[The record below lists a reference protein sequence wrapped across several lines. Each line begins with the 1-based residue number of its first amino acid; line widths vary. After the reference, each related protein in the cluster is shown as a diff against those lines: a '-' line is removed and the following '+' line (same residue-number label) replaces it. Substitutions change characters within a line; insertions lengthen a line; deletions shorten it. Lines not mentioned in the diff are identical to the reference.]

1 MFIEWLRVH
10 QLNIMLVMTGICMV
24 TFFFAV
30 FTKSLSKR
38 RRIALM
44 LMELYSTILLIAD
57 RLCYQYRGDGST
69 AGFFIVRI
77 GNFLTFIL
85 ILGVTH
91 AFNLYVSDLIKV
103 EAKRKKFPI
112 PLLVC
117 EGLLI
122 LGEILV
128 VVSQFTGIYYYF
140 DEMNRYQRGPL
151 IIINFIIPLLV
162 VAIEFCMIV
171 AYHKYFSPL
180 VRVSLILFTLVPFIA
195 SVVQFFVYGISFI
208 NMSVVGTAVLLYFFA
223 LRDMSNTAKKANNL
237 EIEFLLEEKKAMGR
251 LFEQTATALVNA
263 IDAKDTYTQGH
274 SVRVAEYA
282 KKIAEYIGKT
292 EEECEEIYFAGLL
305 HDVGKIGVPGDIINK
320 SGKLSNDEYEKI
332 KTHAEKGGQILSSI
346 TEYPYL
352 SIGARHHHERYDGK
366 GYPDKLKGDD
376 IPEIARILA
385 VADAYDAMTS
395 KRSYRDPI
403 PQQKVREEIIKGVGS
418 QFDPKFANVMQHLI
432 DLDTE
437 YQMKEKEVV
446 KELAGK
452 SDLVCNEYRENISEG
467 IIVNNEITHVRLKSA
482 PLSDDDDSFG
492 IPSLVLFDSLDGR
505 VHDDEKVIKDQ
516 NYFEYG
522 EIWFD
527 GHSVAT
533 GARKMET
540 DIKEIT
546 REAVDSDT
554 TVAIKK
560 KTNKKLLYKD
570 KDVLESTVYDL
581 ELGRFKDHAY
591 ARITSEEE
599 EIYVIIALPDS
610 ARWMYVG
617 LTGENCRISDVT
629 IEKTGAVTDKD
640 SIKRIA
646 EEVSYINRIQGDI
659 PNVQID
665 GYRTDH
671 TEGLEISDG
680 MKLTFHTMSLPTA
693 RLVWHCPFVIL
704 YYSEDKKINGPGYK
718 EFALIRFDGENWEAD
733 KSYQCNTFVNKND
746 EFEGWEEWKAI
757 NKAGKECEVSF
768 KRKGNKITTST
779 ENIGIA
785 IRNVMVP
792 PEDIPDVY
800 VCLSGDQVALTDIR
814 INK

>member
-1 MFIEWLRVH
+1 MIEWLRIH
-10 QLNIMLVMTGICMV
+10 QLNIMLVLTGICIV
-24 TFFFAV
+24 TFFFV
-30 FTKSLSKR
+30 TFTQAMTKR
-38 RRIALM
+38 RKIALM
-44 LMELYSTILLIAD
+44 LIELYSAILLISD
-57 RLCYQYRGDGST
+57 RLCYQYRGVMT
-69 AGFFIVRI
+69 TEAFYIVRI
-77 GNFLTFIL
+77 GNFLVFIMT
-85 ILGVTH
+85 LGVTH
-91 AFNLYVSDLIKV
+91 AFNLYISDLIKTD
-103 EAKRKKFPI
+103 AKKDKLPV
-112 PLLVC
+112 PMKVA
-117 EGLLI
+117 EGLII
-122 LGEILV
+122 LGELLV
-128 VVSQFTGIYYYF
+128 IVSQFTGIYYYF
-140 DEMNRYQRGPL
+140 DEFNKYQRGPL
-151 IIINFIIPLLV
+151 YLLSYIIPFV
-162 VAIEFCMIV
+162 VLSMQFVLILY
-171 AYHKYFSPL
+171 YHKYFRPM
-180 VRVSLILFTLVPFIA
+180 VSISLAVFSLVPLLA
-195 SVVQFFVYGISFI
+195 SVIQFFMYGISFI
-208 NMSVVGTAVLLYFFA
+208 NMSIVGTGVLLYFFA
-223 LRDMSNTAKKANNL
+223 LIDMNDTAVRANEL
-237 EIEFLLEEKKAMGR
+237 EINYLVEEKKEMMR
-251 LFEQTATALVNA
+251 LFDQTATALVNA

-282 KKIAEYIGKT
+282 RKIAEHVGKS
-292 EEECEEIYFAGLL
+292 EEECEEIYYAGLL

-320 SGKLSNDEYEKI
+320 NGKLTNEEYEKI

-346 TEYPYL
+346 MEYPYL
-352 SIGARHHHERYDGK
+352 SIGSRHHHERFDGK
-366 GYPDKLKGDD
+366 GYPDGLKGED

-403 PQQKVREEIIKGVGS
+403 PQQKVREEIIKGSGL

-437 YQMKEKEVV
+437 YQMKEKETV

-452 SDLVCNEYRENISEG
+452 SDLVCKEYRENISEG
-467 IIVNNEITHVRLKSA
+467 IIVTNEVTHVRLKSA
-482 PLSDDDDSFG
+482 PLSNDDDSFG

-540 DIKEIT
+540 DIKEVT
-546 REAVDSDT
+546 RKAVDSDT
-554 TVAIKK
+554 YVAIKK
-560 KTNKKLLYKD
+560 KSDKKLIVKD
-570 KDVLESTVYDL
+570 NDALETTVYDL

-610 ARWMYVG
+610 ARWMYIG

-629 IEKTGAVTDKD
+629 IEKTGAVTNEHT
-640 SIKRIA
+640 IKRIA
-646 EEVSYINRIQGDI
+646 EEVSYINRIEGDI

-665 GYRTDH
+665 GYRSDH
-671 TEGLEISDG
+671 TEGLEIEDG

-746 EFEGWEEWKAI
+746 EFVDWDEWKAI

-779 ENIGIA
+779 ENCGIA